1 MDKKAKIN
9 RINKNDNK
17 CFHYAA
23 TVTLNYKEIQK
34 KLQIVSKIQSFI
46 SKYNHEEI
54 NYQG

>member
-1 MDKKAKIN
+1 MNKKAKIS

-54 NYQG
+54 NYQ